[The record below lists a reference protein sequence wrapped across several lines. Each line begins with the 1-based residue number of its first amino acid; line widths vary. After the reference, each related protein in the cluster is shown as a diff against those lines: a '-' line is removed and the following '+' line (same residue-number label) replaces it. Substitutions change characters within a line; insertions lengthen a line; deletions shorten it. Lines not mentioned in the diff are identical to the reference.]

1 MNWRKGSISPFLTYS
16 IILFFIFDGTAL
28 GLNIWLTQR
37 IQSQTI
43 ELNLAGRQRMLSQK
57 MVKEF
62 LYAPPSATNQ
72 TQLTTLKE
80 SVSLFDRTLSAFRNG
95 GTTINTDNT
104 LVTIESF
111 QHRPYYPLVEQGWNN
126 WLPLRT
132 QVLSYINTP
141 SPSLYVALNQAFAE
155 QNNLLLNNM
164 NALALAIEQQARYE
178 TGKIRFL
185 QAIALLLGMINFV
198 TAYWL
203 YRNRINALEHEKT
216 LIEALL
222 QDMPSAVAV
231 TDDDGLIVQAN
242 RKFMTLLAIDSDALN
257 RQKIHDLIVP
267 LDDQSNLYQLSN
279 LAFKHAILKVEK
291 SSAFDNGRH
300 MAIWQIEDVS
310 HDMAEREHLT
320 SLAYKDPLTS
330 LENRVAFEDHLKA
343 LNQTSGND
351 ALHAIMFLDL
361 NNFKHVNDNFGHNR
375 GDIILREVG
384 LRLKQFISP
393 GIKIARHGGDE
404 FTILLQN
411 IEDEEHAI
419 CCAKEIIEALKT
431 PYYVGLETLHINAS
445 IGITSF
451 KGQQEDPSHL
461 ITNADRAM
469 YQAKLKPDTPNIHCA
484 PFNG

>member
-1 MNWRKGSISPFLTYS
+1 
-16 IILFFIFDGTAL
+16 
-28 GLNIWLTQR
+28 
-37 IQSQTI
+37 
-43 ELNLAGRQRMLSQK
+43 MLSQK

-111 QHRPYYPLVEQGWNN
+111 QHRPYYHLVEQGWNN

-141 SPSLYVALNQAFAE
+141 SPNLYVALNQAFAE
-155 QNNLLLNNM
+155 QNNLLLSNM

-178 TGKIRFL
+178 TGKIRIL

-203 YRNRINALEHEKT
+203 YRNRLNRLEHDKT

-222 QDMPSAVAV
+222 QDMPSAVAF
-231 TDDDGLIVQAN
+231 TNDDGRIVQAN
-242 RKFMTLLAIDSDALN
+242 RKFTVLLAIDSDALY
-257 RQKIHDLIVP
+257 RHKMCDLIVP
-267 LDDQSNLYQLSN
+267 LDDQSNLYQRSERTFN
-279 LAFKHAILKVEK
+279 HVIFKVEK

-300 MAIWQIEDVS
+300 MTIWQIEDVS
-310 HDMAEREHLT
+310 HDMAEREHLAN
-320 SLAYKDPLTS
+320 LAYKDPLTG
-330 LENRVAFEDHLKA
+330 LENRVAFEDHLKV

-361 NNFKHVNDNFGHNR
+361 NNFKHINDNFGHNK

-393 GIKIARHGGDE
+393 DIKIARHGGDE
-404 FTILLQN
+404 FTVLLQN

-419 CCAKEIIEALKT
+419 CCAKRIIETLKT
-431 PYYVGLETLHINAS
+431 PYYVGLETLHIDAS

-451 KGQQEDPSHL
+451 IGQQKDPSDL

-469 YQAKLKPDTPNIHCA
+469 YQAKLLPDTPNIHCV